1 MTSLAGSATTHA
13 VGLLF
18 IGQWDQSL
26 WADAAPGRRKKA
38 TAEAPRIAIVDDD
51 RWIRGSLERLLKSA
65 GFRAESFVSAEQ
77 YLDSGDHDGVGC
89 VILDI
94 RLPGMS
100 GLELGRR
107 LASNHHWV
115 PVVFI
120 SAHDEPRVR
129 HEAAQTGAI
138 AFLGKP
144 FDDVELLTAVHRAL
158 RLTKGET

>member
-1 MTSLAGSATTHA
+1 MTSLAGSATTQA
-13 VGLLF
+13 VELF
-18 IGQWDQSL
+18 IEQWGQSP
-26 WADAAPGRRKKA
+26 WAYAAPGRRKKA
-38 TAEAPRIAIVDDD
+38 TAEAARIAIVDDD

-77 YLDSGDHDGVGC
+77 YLDSGDHDGIGC

-129 HEAAQTGAI
+129 HEAAQAGAV

-144 FDDVELLTAVHRAL
+144 FDEVELLTAVHRGL
-158 RLTKGET
+158 RLAKGET

>member
-1 MTSLAGSATTHA
+1 MISLAGSGTTHA
-13 VGLLF
+13 VELF
-18 IGQWDQSL
+18 IGQWDQSP
-26 WADAAPGRRKKA
+26 WAYAAPGRRKKA
-38 TAEAPRIAIVDDD
+38 TAENARIAIVDDD
-51 RWIRGSLERLLKSA
+51 RWIRGSLERLLTSA

-77 YLDSGDHDGVGC
+77 YLDVGDHDGVGC

-107 LASNHHWV
+107 LATDLHRV

-120 SAHDEPRVR
+120 SAHDEPQVR
-129 HEAAQTGAI
+129 REAAQTGAI

-158 RLTKGET
+158 RLTKGKT

>member
-1 MTSLAGSATTHA
+1 MTSLAGSATTQA
-13 VGLLF
+13 VELLF
-18 IGQWDQSL
+18 IRQWDQSL
-26 WADAAPGRRKKA
+26 WAHAAPGGSKKA
-38 TAEAPRIAIVDDD
+38 TAEAARIAIVDDD
-51 RWIRGSLERLLKSA
+51 RWMRDSLERLLTSA

-77 YLDSGDHDGVGC
+77 FLDGGGHDADGC

-100 GLELGRR
+100 GLELGRQ
-107 LASNHHWV
+107 LAADHHRV

-120 SAHDEPRVR
+120 SAHDEPQVR

>member
-1 MTSLAGSATTHA
+1 MTSLAGSSTTQA
-13 VGLLF
+13 VALF
-18 IGQWDQSL
+18 IKECDQSP
-26 WADAAPGRRKKA
+26 WAYAAPGRRKKA
-38 TAEAPRIAIVDDD
+38 TAENARIAIVDDD
-51 RWIRGSLERLLKSA
+51 RWIRGSLERLLTSA

-77 YLDSGDHDGVGC
+77 YLDDGDHDGVGC
-89 VILDI
+89 VVLDI

-107 LASNHHWV
+107 LATDLHRV

-120 SAHDEPRVR
+120 SAHDEPQVR
-129 HEAAQTGAI
+129 REAAQTGAI

-158 RLTKGET
+158 RLTKGKT

>member
-1 MTSLAGSATTHA
+1 MTSLAGSATTQA
-13 VGLLF
+13 VELF
-18 IGQWDQSL
+18 IEQWGQNP
-26 WADAAPGRRKKA
+26 WAYAAPGRRKKA
-38 TAEAPRIAIVDDD
+38 TAEAARIAIVDDD

-77 YLDSGDHDGVGC
+77 YLDSGDHDGIGC

-129 HEAAQTGAI
+129 HEAAQAGAV

-144 FDDVELLTAVHRAL
+144 FDEVELLTAVHTAL
-158 RLTKGET
+158 ELAKGET

>member
-1 MTSLAGSATTHA
+1 MTSLAGSSTTQA
-13 VGLLF
+13 VALF
-18 IGQWDQSL
+18 IEKRDQSP
-26 WADAAPGRRKKA
+26 WAYAAPGRRKKG
-38 TAEAPRIAIVDDD
+38 TAETARIAIVDDD
-51 RWIRGSLERLLKSA
+51 RWIRGSLERLLTSA

-77 YLDSGDHDGVGC
+77 YLDGGDHDGLGC

-107 LASNHHWV
+107 LATDLHRV

-120 SAHDEPRVR
+120 SAHDEPQVR

-144 FDDVELLTAVHRAL
+144 FDVVELLTAVHRAL

>member
-1 MTSLAGSATTHA
+1 MTSLAGSATTQA
-13 VGLLF
+13 VELF
-18 IGQWDQSL
+18 FIRQWDQSL
-26 WADAAPGRRKKA
+26 WAHATPGRRKNA
-38 TAEAPRIAIVDDD
+38 TAEAARIAIVDDD
-51 RWIRGSLERLLKSA
+51 RWIRDSLERLLTSA

-77 YLDSGDHDGVGC
+77 FLDGGGHDADGC

-100 GLELGRR
+100 GLELGRQ
-107 LASNHHWV
+107 LAADHHRV

-120 SAHDEPRVR
+120 SAHDKPQLR
-129 HEAAQTGAI
+129 HEATQTGAI

>member
-1 MTSLAGSATTHA
+1 MTSLARSATTQA
-13 VGLLF
+13 VELF
-18 IGQWDQSL
+18 TEQWGQSP
-26 WADAAPGRRKKA
+26 WAYAAPGGRKKA
-38 TAEAPRIAIVDDD
+38 TAEAARIAIVDDD
-51 RWIRGSLERLLKSA
+51 RWICGSLERLLKSA

-77 YLDSGDHDGVGC
+77 YLDGGDHDGVGC

-100 GLELGRR
+100 GLELGRW
-107 LASNHHWV
+107 LASNRHRV

-129 HEAAQTGAI
+129 HEAAQAGAI

-144 FDDVELLTAVHRAL
+144 FDEVELLTAVHTCL
-158 RLTKGET
+158 RLAKGET